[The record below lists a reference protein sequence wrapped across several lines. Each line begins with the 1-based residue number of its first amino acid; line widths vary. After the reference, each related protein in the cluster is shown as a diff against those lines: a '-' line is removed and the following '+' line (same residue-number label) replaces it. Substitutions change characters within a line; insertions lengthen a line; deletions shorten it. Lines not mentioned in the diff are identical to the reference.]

1 MASKT
6 PVLRPV
12 AVWACESNKLESRME
27 EKVRHFKGLQFP
39 ELSSNPFILVSFGY
53 FLPFMSVT
61 FFVLLFV
68 LFSRKYVRT
77 AFLTDPFNDERIM
90 K

>member
-27 EKVRHFKGLQFP
+27 EKMRHFKGLQFL
-39 ELSSNPFILVSFGY
+39 ELSSSLFSFDY

-61 FFVLLFV
+61 FLFFYLFCLVENMSELL
-68 LFSRKYVRT
+68 S
-77 AFLTDPFNDERIM
+77 
-90 K
+90 